1 VRAGAG
7 RVGILDLDFHH
18 GNGTQQI
25 FWERGDVPYASL
37 HGDPD
42 RVYPY
47 FTGRADET
55 GGGAGHGATFNQPLP
70 AGTGDDAWLAVLDR
84 ALDWLAGRHD
94 GLVVVSLG
102 IDTYG
107 LDPLCDFALTT
118 PAYHE
123 AGRRVAATGAR
134 LVVLQEGGYHL
145 PHLGENVRQWLRGA
159 AGLAPDIT
167 VSPAAEPGA

>member
-167 VSPAAEPGA
+167 VSRAADPGV